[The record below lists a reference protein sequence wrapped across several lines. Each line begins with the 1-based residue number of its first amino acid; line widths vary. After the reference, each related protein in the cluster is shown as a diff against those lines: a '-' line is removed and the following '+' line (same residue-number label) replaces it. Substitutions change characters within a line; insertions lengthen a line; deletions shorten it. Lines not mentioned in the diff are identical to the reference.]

1 MNLSFVKNGMKVVC
15 RFGSRAGL
23 VIYKHMPQI
32 LMGAGVVTGAA
43 ALYETAKGTTQV
55 DDIFA
60 KKEAHLARIDS
71 CVVDGQTYTEDDK
84 RNDILKAKAIM
95 CVDLAKVY
103 APAAGLYAASMA
115 CFLGGHHMLAQRYAA
130 TAAALTATTK
140 AFGGYRGNVRE
151 ELGEEA
157 DWRFLHGIK
166 AEELTKTTITD
177 EKGETK
183 EITVVKR
190 NDIGKNPNDYSM
202 YAKVFEKGND
212 YWQGESSYNMWFL
225 KKVQNQM
232 NDKLLARRNHEHGG
246 YLFLNEVYEALG
258 FDATK
263 AGAVVG
269 WYIPAEGA
277 ADCDDADYYV
287 DFGLFTKD
295 GSYRFIN
302 GQEDSIILDF
312 NVRGSIFD
320 LMED

>member
-1 MNLSFVKNGMKVVC
+1 
-15 RFGSRAGL
+15 
-23 VIYKHMPQI
+23 
-32 LMGAGVVTGAA
+32 
-43 ALYETAKGTTQV
+43 
-55 DDIFA
+55 
-60 KKEAHLARIDS
+60 
-71 CVVDGQTYTEDDK
+71 
-84 RNDILKAKAIM
+84 
-95 CVDLAKVY
+95 
-103 APAAGLYAASMA
+103 
-115 CFLGGHHMLAQRYAA
+115 MLAQRYAA

-166 AEELTKTTITD
+166 AEELAKETVMD

-190 NDIGKNPNDYSM
+190 NDIGRNPNDYSM
-202 YAKVFEKGND
+202 YAKVFKKGND

-302 GQEDSIILDF
+302 GQEDAIILDF

>member
-1 MNLSFVKNGMKVVC
+1 M
-15 RFGSRAGL
+15 
-23 VIYKHMPQI
+23 I
-32 LMGAGVVTGAA
+32 TGAA
-43 ALYETAKGTTQV
+43 ALYETAKSTTKV

-60 KKEAHLARIDS
+60 KKETHLARIDS
-71 CVVDGQTYTEDDK
+71 CAVDGKNYTEDDK

-166 AEELTKTTITD
+166 AEELIKETVTD

-202 YAKVFEKGND
+202 YAKVFKKGND
-212 YWQGESSYNMWFL
+212 YWQGESSYNSGSL
-225 KKVQNQM
+225 K
-232 NDKLLARRNHEHGG
+232 
-246 YLFLNEVYEALG
+246 
-258 FDATK
+258 
-263 AGAVVG
+263 
-269 WYIPAEGA
+269 
-277 ADCDDADYYV
+277 
-287 DFGLFTKD
+287 
-295 GSYRFIN
+295 RFRI
-302 GQEDSIILDF
+302 
-312 NVRGSIFD
+312 R
-320 LMED
+320 